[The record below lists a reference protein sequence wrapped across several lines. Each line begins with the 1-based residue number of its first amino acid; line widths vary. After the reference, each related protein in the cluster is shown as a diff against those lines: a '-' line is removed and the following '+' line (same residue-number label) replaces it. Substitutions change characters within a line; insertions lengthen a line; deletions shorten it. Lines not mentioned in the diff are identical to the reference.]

1 MLLQQHQSLDLQS
14 IQTMKKALIGL
25 AVTFVL
31 VIGAL
36 FALPF
41 LFKDAIVEQIKKAA
55 NENLTATLGFTDVD
69 ISLFRHFPQL
79 AVGLEGLEITG
90 QGPFDGVKLVQC
102 EQLDVSLDLWEAIF
116 GENIVVQ
123 GLFFEKPDIRVYV
136 LRDGRANYDITKPEP
151 PGTVATSSSDS
162 KIKLEGYAINDG
174 KVLYDDRS
182 LDMRMELSGLNHT
195 GSGEFTAD
203 IYDLVMETTAD
214 ALSVDYGGVGYLNKA
229 KADWK
234 ATLNMD
240 MIKSKYTLKDND
252 LKVNALEV
260 LLDGWVELPN
270 DDDVLMDLKFS
281 TPTNTFKSFLSI
293 IPGAYTK
300 DFDGVQA
307 NGTIQFDGF
316 ARGKYNETSYPAFTL
331 NLKASNADFKYPSL
345 PLGVSNINVD
355 MSVKS
360 PSQSLNAM
368 TVNIPKFSLRI
379 GSNPLEGYFNLKTPV
394 SDPTIDTK
402 IKGTLNLTE
411 LSKAFPLEG
420 VQELSGIIKANV
432 MMKAAMSQ
440 IDRGDYASVDMSGDF
455 DITNMNYRAEGTPPV
470 KIIHLNATLS
480 PEKVDIRTFDA
491 RLGRS
496 DLRASGKIDNVLAYF
511 STTKTMKGSL
521 NFTSSNFDANEWM
534 TEEPADGSKVPTDA
548 PPAAGSTE
556 VFDRWDFAVDGKIN
570 RLAYEDYKLTD
581 VAMKGHFTPNKMD
594 IANFGLKLG
603 ASDLSGNGQILNAW
617 NYLFDNQTMLGVVN
631 LSSNYFD
638 LNQFMTDE
646 TTASTSKTAEKPVEE
661 IIPVPENMDMTIN
674 ADFKTVRYTDL
685 TIKNLDG
692 QIKVKNSVASL
703 GDCTAEIIGGL
714 VAWNGSYDTRNLAKP
729 AFNMDL
735 ALQNIG
741 FREAYTNFTSVKSL
755 APIAQLIDGKFNMTL
770 SMSGILGKDMMPDLT
785 TLSAAGFIET
795 LNAIIKNF
803 KPLND
808 IGAKL
813 NVDYLKQLELKNTR
827 NWFEIKNGMVTV
839 KPFNVQMRDV
849 AMQISGSHG
858 LNSDMNYQFITKT
871 PRKALGT
878 AANSG
883 LDLLTKEAAKY
894 KVNIAQGEY
903 INVRFDVTGTM
914 KNPKVAFKVLGSDG
928 ESTIQDQASA
938 TLKQTAKKAQD
949 SLMKVGQAELDKAKG
964 KAQAEIDKYTDSLK
978 READRQAK
986 AAADKAA
993 QQVKDEAGKIIGK
1006 ELGDKVGEQVG
1017 QEAGK
1022 KAGEVINDPKAQK
1035 TTEEVKKKLDEWDP
1049 FKKKKKN

>member
-1 MLLQQHQSLDLQS
+1 
-14 IQTMKKALIGL
+14 MKKVLISL

-31 VIGAL
+31 IIGAL
-36 FALPF
+36 FALPY
-41 LFKDAIVEQIKKAA
+41 LFKDDIIAKIKEAA
-55 NENLTATLGFTDVD
+55 NDNLTATLEFKDVD

-102 EQLDVSLDLWEAIF
+102 EQLDVTLDLWEAIF
-116 GENIVVQ
+116 GENVVIQ

-136 LRDGRANYDITKPEP
+136 LRDGTANYDITKPEP
-151 PGTVATSSSDS
+151 PGTVATTSSSDS
-162 KIKLEGYAINDG
+162 KIKLERYAITNG

-182 LDMRMELSGLNHT
+182 LDMRLELSGLNHS

-203 IYDLVMETTAD
+203 IFDLVMETTAD
-214 ALSVDYGGVGYLNKA
+214 ALSVDYGGMGYLSKA

-234 ATLNMD
+234 STLNMD
-240 MIKSKYTLKDND
+240 LIKSKYTFKEND
-252 LKVNALEV
+252 LKINALQV

-270 DDDVLMDLKFS
+270 DDDILMDLKFS

-316 ARGKYNETSYPAFTL
+316 ARGKYNETTYPAFTL
-331 NLKASNADFKYPSL
+331 NLKVGKADFKYPSL
-345 PLGVSNINVD
+345 PLGVSNINVY

-394 SDPTIDTK
+394 SDPTVDTK

-411 LSKAFPLEG
+411 LSKAFPMEG
-420 VQELSGIIKANV
+420 VQELSGIIKADV

-455 DITNMNYRAEGTPPV
+455 DITNMNYRSEGSPPV
-470 KIIHLNATLS
+470 KIIRLNTSLS

-511 STTKTMKGSL
+511 STTKTMKGAL

-534 TEEPADGSKVPTDA
+534 TEEPADGSKVPTDV
-548 PPAAGSTE
+548 PPSGESEE

-594 IANFGLKLG
+594 IENFGLKLG
-603 ASDLSGNGQILNAW
+603 ASDLNGNGQILNAW
-617 NYLFDNQTMLGVVN
+617 NYLFDNQTVLGVIN

-638 LNQFMTDE
+638 LNQFMTDDAPA
-646 TTASTSKTAEKPVEE
+646 TAAAPAEKPVEE

-674 ADFKTVRYTDL
+674 ADFKNVRYTDL
-685 TIKNLDG
+685 MLKNLDG
-692 QIKVKNSVASL
+692 QVTVKNSVASL
-703 GDCTAEIIGGL
+703 NDCTAEVIGGL

-729 AFNMDL
+729 LFNMDL
-735 ALQNIG
+735 ALQNMG
-741 FREAYTNFTSVKSL
+741 FKEAYTNFASVKSL
-755 APIAQLIDGKFNMTL
+755 APIAQLIDGKFNTTL
-770 SMSGILGKDMMPDLT
+770 SMSGVLGKDMMPDLT

-795 LNAIIKNF
+795 LNAIINNF

-808 IGAKL
+808 IGSKL

-858 LNSDMNYQFITKT
+858 LNSDMNYQFLTKT
-871 PRKALGT
+871 PRKALGS

-883 LDLLTKEAAKY
+883 LDFLAKEAAKY

-928 ESTIQDQASA
+928 QSTIQDQATA
-938 TLKQTAKKAQD
+938 TIDQTVEKAKD
-949 SLMKVGQAELDKAKG
+949 SLTNLGQAELDKAKG

-978 READRQAK
+978 REAERQAK

-993 QQVKDEAGKIIGK
+993 KQVSEEAGKVLGK
-1006 ELGDKVGEQVG
+1006 ELGDKVGGQVG
-1017 QEAGK
+1017 DEVGK
-1022 KAGEVINDPKAQK
+1022 KAGEVINDPKVQK
-1035 TTEEVKKKLDEWDP
+1035 TTEDVKKKLDEWDP